1 MKTHISLSW
10 EGKLYI
16 ATLRRNLPGQDNEA
30 IWSQWVPVDTN
41 CQEGFGMVDASD
53 SRPKDDRF
61 IKKKSGKET
70 RCQQKT
76 RIFLV
81 ALDCTWV
88 NPTDGQ

>member
-1 MKTHISLSW
+1 VKTHISLSW

-61 IKKKSGKET
+61 IKKKVVK
-70 RCQQKT
+70 K
-76 RIFLV
+76 
-81 ALDCTWV
+81 LDV
-88 NPTDGQ
+88 NKKPEFSW